1 MQVSLDRQD
10 LLASSMIG
18 NADAIR
24 ARSLTLKHA
33 VCAALAAASTLCVP
47 WMASVAQETPAKQEK
62 PAEAAA
68 ASGDDVTKLSD
79 MQVTEDPLRALSNEP
94 SASSFGFSK
103 PLLETPRTVS
113 FVSEEQIRLFGIS
126 TVEDLSRV
134 VPGTYTTTRYGL
146 QGGINVRGVS
156 ADTYYRGMKRLNQQG
171 HVRTVLSAYDSI
183 EVVKGPP
190 SPLFGMGRIGGYT
203 NLDPK
208 SSRAR
213 TGKYLPGT
221 NGELQATIGSY
232 DKAEVQLGTGIPF
245 SIAGK
250 QAGAYIFALL
260 EDSQTYVKYVE
271 AKQKFVQATTSVDN
285 VIGPF
290 RLEAGGQLQNSV
302 TSGAY
307 MNRVT
312 QNLIDNGQYIR
323 GNPLKNLDLN
333 GDGRIGYV
341 EHAFASP
348 VKGNFSS
355 TNLPLRQQFA
365 FPFANGATGAAV
377 VPGIPQSMLTYLNS
391 AEGLKNANCRA
402 AQVMRAMPAGGPLP
416 LSGFLPVG
424 FVLNPCTV
432 SVTQV
437 NWRGNGSYEREQNA
451 NQKLGYFDL
460 VYDVNPNFTVKNQ
473 LFYDNIDSFKDSW
486 LPYGENQYI
495 KTVEDK
501 ITLTKKVPESW
512 LPDWATINSLGSLNY
527 RRTFGW
533 IRSGGVAGNDYDYR
547 QDVMFSGSTGMGG
560 HFPNT
565 MFWTQYSNPS
575 YTTGSPAEAWRD
587 STLEEFGG
595 ALMFD
600 VTLWRKTNLLFGG
613 RYDKAHALA
622 RDYRPAN
629 ETVGNLIDPTTGL
642 TRPEVQLGIACLT
655 PATGADNTTGQAA
668 ARAAGCP
675 GFLYTAPFQIAEDHD
690 GGKSWTISLS
700 QQLPWGLRP
709 YATAASSSLTLDG
722 ANNIITAS
730 TIQTQATGVY
740 NGFIGE
746 AFLRE
751 VGIKGSF
758 LGGKLQGALSA
769 FRQSRNDVT
778 QPDDPSFGADVT
790 STESNGIEFEAK
802 WAPVRS
808 LYISVYASYQKQEY
822 VTPLLASTTFE
833 VNGRQVG
840 FQDVYDPSNGQ
851 LLYPAE
857 AFLYGGRSTTPVP
870 NGAAPQYQKR
880 VGDPEKQASFQTTYT
895 IGRGFGVLASGNYF
909 SEVYANRQQTILLP
923 SAMVFNA
930 GITYDHERMHFKL
943 NGYNVTDVVYFRPA
957 SGDTNGQL
965 VSVMPTK
972 RWEASFRMTF

>member
-1 MQVSLDRQD
+1 MQSSFDRKT
-10 LLASSMIG
+10 SSATGTIG
-18 NADAIR
+18 EPAVPQY
-24 ARSLTLKHA
+24 RSLTLKHA
-33 VCAALAAASTLCVP
+33 VRAALAAALFAP
-47 WMASVAQETPAKQEK
+47 WVLSDAQEAPAKTES
-62 PAEAAA
+62 

-79 MQVTEDPLRALSNEP
+79 MQVTEDPLRAFSSEP

-103 PLLETPRTVS
+103 PILETPRSVS
-113 FVSEEQIRLFGIS
+113 FVSEEQIRLFGVS

-171 HVRTVLSAYDSI
+171 HVRTVLSAYDGI

-213 TGKYLPGT
+213 TGKYLPGAT
-221 NGELQATIGSY
+221 GSFQATLGSY
-232 DKAEVQLGTGIPF
+232 DKGEIQLGTGIPF

-250 QAGAYIFALL
+250 SAGAYIFALM
-260 EDSQTYVKYVE
+260 EDSDTYVKYVE

-285 VIGPF
+285 VVGPF
-290 RLEAGGQLQNSV
+290 RLETGGQLQNSV

-312 QNLIDNGQYIR
+312 QNLIDNGLYIR

-333 GDGRIGYV
+333 GDGRIGLL

-348 VKGNFSS
+348 VRGNWSS
-355 TNLPLRQQFA
+355 TNLPLRQQWA
-365 FPFANGATGAAV
+365 FPFANGATQAPV
-377 VPGIPQSMLTYLNS
+377 VPGIPAAMSAYLNS
-391 AEGLKNANCRA
+391 VDGLKNANCRA
-402 AQVMRAMPAGGPLP
+402 AEVMRAMPVGGPVP
-416 LSGFLPVG
+416 LSGALPLG

-432 SVTQV
+432 SIERVD
-437 NWRGNGSYEREQNA
+437 WRGNGAYEREQNA
-451 NQKLGYFDL
+451 NQKLGYVDL
-460 VYDVNPNFTVKNQ
+460 IYDVDPNFTVKNQ

-495 KTVEDK
+495 KTLEDK
-501 ITLTKKVPESW
+501 ITVTKRVSEDW
-512 LPDWATINSLGSLNY
+512 LPSWASVNSLGSVNY

-547 QDVMFSGSTGMGG
+547 QDVMYSGGTGTGG
-560 HFPNT
+560 HYPNT
-565 MFWTQYSNPS
+565 MFWTQFSNSS
-575 YTTGSPAEAWRD
+575 YQTGAPAEAWRD
-587 STLEEFGG
+587 SLLEEKGI

-600 VTLWRKTNLLFGG
+600 VNLWRNTNLMAGM
-613 RYDKAHALA
+613 RYDSAHAKA
-622 RDYRPAN
+622 QDYRTSN
-629 ETVGNLIDPTTGL
+629 QTVGNLIDPGTGL
-642 TRPEVQLGIACLT
+642 TRPESQLGTVCLT
-655 PATGADNTTGQAA
+655 PVAAPDNTAGQTA

-675 GFLYTAPFQIAEDHD
+675 GFIYTAPFQIAEDSD
-690 GGKSWTISLS
+690 AGKSWSISLS

-709 YATAASSSLTLDG
+709 YFTAANSSLTLDG
-722 ANNIITAS
+722 SNNIITAS

-740 NGFIGE
+740 NGFIGD

-751 VGIKGSF
+751 LGIKGSF
-758 LGGKLQGALSA
+758 FRGKLQASLAG
-769 FRQSRNDVT
+769 FRQSRNDVS
-778 QPDDPSFGADVT
+778 QPDDPSFGADVS
-790 STESNGIEFEAK
+790 STEAEGIEFEAK
-802 WAPVRS
+802 WAPTRALFLS
-808 LYISVYASYQKQEY
+808 IYASYQKQMY
-822 VTPLLASTTFE
+822 VTPLVASTTFE

-840 FQDVYDPSNGQ
+840 FQDVIDPLTGQ
-851 LLYPAE
+851 ILYPAE

-880 VGDPEKQASFQTTYT
+880 VGNPDRQASFQATYQL
-895 IGRGFGVLASGNYF
+895 GKGFGVLASGNYF
-909 SEVYANRQQTILLP
+909 SEVYANRQNTILLP
-923 SAMVFNA
+923 KATVFNA
-930 GITYDHERMHFKL
+930 GVTFDRAKMHFKL
-943 NGYNVTDVVYFRPA
+943 NGYNVTDEVYFRPA

-965 VSVMPTK
+965 VSVMPAK
-972 RWEASFRMTF
+972 RWEASFRMDF